1 MVIGKRGDDRCA
13 CLGIP
18 SLDPAGVLFRGLSLH
33 SGVAQILTSTLLYL
47 PLRVRVTELVILAK
61 FIVCEGKDK
70 EKSGAA

>member
-1 MVIGKRGDDRCA
+1 MAIGKRGDDRCA

-47 PLRVRVTELVILAK
+47 PLRVTELMILAK
-61 FIVCEGKDK
+61 FIVCELKDK

>member
-1 MVIGKRGDDRCA
+1 MIGKRGDDRCP

-18 SLDPAGVLFRGLSLH
+18 SLDPAEVLLRGLSLH
-33 SGVAQILTSTLLYL
+33 RGVAQILTSTLLYL